1 MKPIKFYFNIF
12 IFFALVKIS
21 ILEEKDFPNEKD
33 FILIGFQNY
42 KENNSKI
49 TCKALFMNLSKKNI
63 TKSFILNA
71 NITYLNGSRDTFK
84 YKDLNC
90 TIDKKIKQNDDYI
103 YYNCEIS
110 IPNINNIIKIYLM
123 KRSENIE
130 EKEVSYNLN
139 SVSNFNLKVC
149 TKELYIFN
157 LTQEIEEKPGQFILK
172 GKMHKNLTDTNEF
185 IIGYDDYD
193 YIIGNYSI
201 NGILKCQKKS
211 ELFECILL
219 PTYIILNE
227 SIEYTIAESS
237 ESKIIIV
244 AHFLENKYIEFP
256 KIPEKRELNKKN
268 ATIIS
273 VGNFKPSTNLE
284 DAKGIIYLKCTNYT
298 LINVKNYI
306 SFYVDIDYSYND
318 ETKTSNKKEQ
328 IYVYGHKDFSEIY
341 KNIISYHLTYNNT
354 EKKTIENISSPRNI
368 SFSID
373 KSFNEKNNEMNI
385 KFDEDEN
392 YDFLEERKKNLY

>member
-149 TKELYIFN
+149 TKE
-157 LTQEIEEKPGQFILK
+157 
-172 GKMHKNLTDTNEF
+172 
-185 IIGYDDYD
+185 
-193 YIIGNYSI
+193 
-201 NGILKCQKKS
+201 
-211 ELFECILL
+211 
-219 PTYIILNE
+219 
-227 SIEYTIAESS
+227 
-237 ESKIIIV
+237 
-244 AHFLENKYIEFP
+244 
-256 KIPEKRELNKKN
+256 
-268 ATIIS
+268 
-273 VGNFKPSTNLE
+273 
-284 DAKGIIYLKCTNYT
+284 
-298 LINVKNYI
+298 
-306 SFYVDIDYSYND
+306 
-318 ETKTSNKKEQ
+318 
-328 IYVYGHKDFSEIY
+328 
-341 KNIISYHLTYNNT
+341 
-354 EKKTIENISSPRNI
+354 
-368 SFSID
+368 
-373 KSFNEKNNEMNI
+373 
-385 KFDEDEN
+385 
-392 YDFLEERKKNLY
+392 